1 MVKRGTAPA
10 LTEEQHYQL
19 VDEKL
24 AALMNTIPETKK
36 TRGQKA
42 VAAEPAPAAPSVVTK
57 APEPVAPTQ
66 EPKKASAWATRASE
80 FYWSQKAKRP
90 ELTYKQA
97 LIELKAAK

>member
-1 MVKRGTAPA
+1 MVKRGTATKQPA

-24 AALMNTIPETKK
+24 AALMNAIPETKN
-36 TRGQKA
+36 TRGQK
-42 VAAEPAPAAPSVVTK
+42 VELPAAPTVEAS
-57 APEPVAPTQ
+57 PTQ
-66 EPKKASAWATRASE
+66 EPKKVSAWATRASE
-80 FYWSQKAKRP
+80 YYWSQKAKRP